1 MHTFFFKE
9 EAILVV
15 HRVMSVMQSV
25 VFKKQ
30 TRQFE
35 VTLCRALLVAKLTTI
50 IPITPPDR

>member
-9 EAILVV
+9 EAIFVV
-15 HRVMSVMQSV
+15 HRIMSVMQSV
-25 VFKKQ
+25 VLKKQ

-35 VTLCRALLVAKLTTI
+35 ETLCRALLVAKLTTI

>member
-1 MHTFFFKE
+1 MHTFFLQE

-35 VTLCRALLVAKLTTI
+35 VTLCRAFLVAKLTTI

>member
-1 MHTFFFKE
+1 MHTFFLQE

-30 TRQFE
+30 NRQFE